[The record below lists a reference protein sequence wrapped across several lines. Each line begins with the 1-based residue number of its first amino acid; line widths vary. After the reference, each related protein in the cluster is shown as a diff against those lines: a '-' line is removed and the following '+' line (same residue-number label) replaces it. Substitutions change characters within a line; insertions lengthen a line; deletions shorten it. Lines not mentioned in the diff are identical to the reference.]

1 MPLCFQRSVLMY
13 RLRECLTGFMVSL
26 CILPPGPALYRQ
38 MVQKWFCCLSVPI
51 IHPFSLHHEP
61 EHCQPLTL
69 VSISFYFQ
77 INFDKF
83 TSVGFFFCCCFCFCF
98 FFLCFNSL
106 KEYKIL
112 DHISMAYSLFTRIF
126 LSSSF
131 IPSIIGKWQLRWD
144 TGQVQ
149 GCKDACPWTQSLGN
163 RGKSIGS
170 YREISLD
177 HMRLL
182 SRIK

>member
-83 TSVGFFFCCCFCFCF
+83 TSVGFFLLLFLFLF
-98 FFLCFNSL
+98 FQ
-106 KEYKIL
+106 KESHKGL
-112 DHISMAYSLFTRIF
+112 
-126 LSSSF
+126 
-131 IPSIIGKWQLRWD
+131 
-144 TGQVQ
+144 
-149 GCKDACPWTQSLGN
+149 GCHWTQRLRMTLSFRSSCFYLPSAGITHLQGHASLCSAGD
-163 RGKSIGS
+163 
-170 YREISLD
+170 EIQGFLHVS
-177 HMRLL
+177 
-182 SRIK
+182 